1 MRLFRLSDSTCNR
14 ERVQARFPDF
24 LSRTCEECGREFSV
38 TSSYYRHMAAHMGLK
53 FMSEAE
59 LGDLARETG
68 QPLLPPHGHHHGPQ
82 VHVGV

>member
-1 MRLFRLSDSTCNR
+1 MQRKYRFHKQELGIKKNKPVWSCMIMKLLLFELLN
-14 ERVQARFPDF
+14 E
-24 LSRTCEECGREFSV
+24 
-38 TSSYYRHMAAHMGLK
+38 TSHYYRHMAPIMSLK
-53 FMSEAE
+53 FMSESE